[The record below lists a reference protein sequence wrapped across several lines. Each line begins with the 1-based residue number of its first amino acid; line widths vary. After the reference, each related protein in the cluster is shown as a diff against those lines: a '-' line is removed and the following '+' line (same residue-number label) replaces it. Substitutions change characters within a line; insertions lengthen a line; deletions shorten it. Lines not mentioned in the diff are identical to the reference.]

1 MTYKLEPSLIERIQS
16 PITVVLP
23 DDEKLYFRISGEPLE
38 TAFDR
43 PYTFSSITAEDNT
56 VVIAL
61 EESEVADVPFD
72 GERAG

>member
-23 DDEKLYFRISGEPLE
+23 DDECLYFRISGEL
-38 TAFDR
+38 ANASFDR
-43 PYTFSSITAEDNT
+43 PYRISIIEAEKNSI
-56 VVIAL
+56 VLYL

-72 GERAG
+72 GERVG